1 MIDLST
7 KAKKLHHCIRL
18 NKGYRS
24 DLYWWACFLSK
35 WNGVSMMKNVV
46 GGPYHE
52 TITSDSSGFWKCGAY
67 LPQECGSSSNGLRRS
82 WVDQHITAKE
92 TLPIVL
98 AIAMW
103 VGLWQGKTVKCPC
116 DNAAVVAAVKSRWC
130 KNKHAMHLLRCLY
143 FFQAAYQVKLMTEH
157 IKGFHNELADT
168 ISQDNSPKFLSTMTS
183 SQQVPVV
190 VHLHLKQVLVDRASG
205 LGISSLEKLAVHY
218 FT

>member
-52 TITSDSSGFWKCGAY
+52 TITSDSSGFWECGAY

-103 VGLWQGKTVKCPC
+103 GGLWQGKTVKCPC

-157 IKGFHNELADT
+157 IKGFHNELADA
-168 ISQDNSPKFLSTMTS
+168 IS
-183 SQQVPVV
+183 
-190 VHLHLKQVLVDRASG
+190 
-205 LGISSLEKLAVHY
+205 
-218 FT
+218 